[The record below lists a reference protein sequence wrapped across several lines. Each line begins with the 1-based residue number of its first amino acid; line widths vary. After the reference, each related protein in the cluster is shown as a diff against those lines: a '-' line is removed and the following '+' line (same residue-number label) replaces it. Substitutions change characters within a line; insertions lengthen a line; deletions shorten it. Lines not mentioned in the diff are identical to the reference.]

1 MKSNS
6 ASLQPHAA
14 PRRIRMAL
22 ILGTLSAFG
31 PLSLDMYLPAL
42 PGLADEFGSSASY
55 AQLSLTA
62 CMIGLAL
69 GQLLAG
75 PLSDVRGRRIP
86 LIAGLVLYTL
96 ASVLCLVSPTMGSF
110 IVLRFVQ
117 GVAGAAGIV
126 ISRAV
131 VRDMYEGPE
140 LTRFFSLLMLI
151 NGVAPIAAP
160 IIGGQVLAYAS
171 WRAVFILLSLIGVLA
186 LLAVIF
192 GLGETLP
199 VHRRSSGGLKQ
210 TLLTFGKLIRD
221 RRFMG
226 YALTQ
231 GFAAAGMF
239 AYISGSPFV
248 LQKIYGVSPQ
258 MFSVCFAVNGLG
270 IIVASQI
277 AGRLAGKV
285 SETRLLI
292 AGLITAAIGG
302 TSLLFSILAGGGLTT
317 VLIPLF
323 LVVSSVGLINTASFA
338 LAMGNQAKSAGSASA
353 LIGVM
358 TFLFGGIVAPLVGL
372 GGEHTAVPMGIV
384 IACADLGA
392 LGLYFVMIGKSKPEQ
407 NTPAVV

>member
-14 PRRIRMAL
+14 PRRMRMAL

-140 LTRFFSLLMLI
+140 LTRFSLC
-151 NGVAPIAAP
+151 
-160 IIGGQVLAYAS
+160 S
-171 WRAVFILLSLIGVLA
+171 C
-186 LLAVIF
+186 
-192 GLGETLP
+192 
-199 VHRRSSGGLKQ
+199 
-210 TLLTFGKLIRD
+210 LLTGWHRS
-221 RRFMG
+221 RR
-226 YALTQ
+226 
-231 GFAAAGMF
+231 
-239 AYISGSPFV
+239 
-248 LQKIYGVSPQ
+248 
-258 MFSVCFAVNGLG
+258 
-270 IIVASQI
+270 
-277 AGRLAGKV
+277 
-285 SETRLLI
+285 RLLEVKCWLTPH
-292 AGLITAAIGG
+292 GVPY
-302 TSLLFSILAGGGLTT
+302 LFC
-317 VLIPLF
+317 
-323 LVVSSVGLINTASFA
+323 SV
-338 LAMGNQAKSAGSASA
+338 
-353 LIGVM
+353 
-358 TFLFGGIVAPLVGL
+358 
-372 GGEHTAVPMGIV
+372 
-384 IACADLGA
+384 
-392 LGLYFVMIGKSKPEQ
+392 
-407 NTPAVV
+407 